1 MHRVVLLVVTLVLAN
16 AGWVAMPQ
24 VRAQEAKPATSSPTT
39 SEDENE
45 ATARRWYE
53 DAFNGADLSV
63 LDEILSPDFV
73 YHSSGLTGQNID
85 RLKEATFTSV
95 LAGFPDLK
103 YTIDEVI
110 RQDEFVVLIWHAEGT
125 QTGEF
130 QGFPPSG
137 KHVSW
142 TGINVMRFACGRVA
156 EAWAQFNALGR
167 LQQIGAIATPT
178 P

>member
-1 MHRVVLLVVTLVLAN
+1 MHRVVLLVVTLVLAG
-16 AGWVAMPQ
+16 AGWVASPQ
-24 VRAQEAKPATSSPTT
+24 ASAQEATPAASCPTT

-45 ATARRWYE
+45 AMARRWYE
-53 DAFNGADLSV
+53 DAYNGDDVSV
-63 LDEILSPDFV
+63 LDEILSPDVV
-73 YHSSGLTGQNID
+73 YHSGSLTQDID
-85 RLKEATFTSV
+85 GIKEVTFAPV
-95 LAGFPDLK
+95 LSGFPDLE

-137 KHVSW
+137 KHATW
-142 TGINVMRFACGRVA
+142 TGINVMRFACGRVV
-156 EAWAQFNALGR
+156 EVWAQFNALGR
-167 LQQIGAIATPT
+167 LQQIGAIATPA

>member
-1 MHRVVLLVVTLVLAN
+1 MHRVVLLVVTLLLAY
-16 AGWVAMPQ
+16 AGWVALPQ
-24 VRAQEAKPATSSPTT
+24 VRAQEATPAASCPTT

-45 ATARRWYE
+45 AMARRWYE

-73 YHSSGLTGQNID
+73 YHSGGLTTQDID
-85 RLKEATFTSV
+85 RIKEVTFTSV
-95 LAGFPDLK
+95 LTGFPDLE
-103 YTIDEVI
+103 YTIDQVI
-110 RQDEFVVLIWHAEGT
+110 RQNEFVVLIWHADGT
-125 QTGEF
+125 QSGEF
-130 QGFPPSG
+130 LGFPPSG

-156 EAWAQFNALGR
+156 EVWAQFNALGR
-167 LQQIGAIATPT
+167 LQQIGAIATPA